1 MEILNATTRLTEQ
14 TTNNL
19 RSSGQIPGVLYGH
32 GIKPVSLAVEKIIF
46 GKIWRSAGESTLVD
60 LMLDNKEAVK
70 VLIQSVQKDPVKG
83 TIDHVDFH
91 QIRMDE
97 KLTTEIPLKF
107 IGEAPAVKE
116 FGGILVR
123 NLDHL
128 KVECLPKDLVHEI
141 EVDTALLKELNHNLL
156 VKDIKL
162 PAGIKVLMKDDEMIA
177 TVIPPRTEAEL
188 DSIKSEVKEDV
199 SQIQKVETKKA
210 DEEAG
215 ADDKKSEAK
224 K

>member
-1 MEILNATTRLTEQ
+1 MEILNVTTRVAEQ

-19 RSSGQIPGVLYGH
+19 RSSGQIPAVIYGH
-32 GIKPVSLAVEKIIF
+32 GLKPAVVSVEKIAF
-46 GKIWRSAGESTLVD
+46 GKVWRSAGESTLID
-60 LMLDNKEAVK
+60 LMLDSKEAVK

-83 TIDHVDFH
+83 TVDHVDFH

-107 IGEAPAVKE
+107 VGEAPAVKE

-141 EVDTALLKELNHNLL
+141 EVDTALLKELNHSLL

-215 ADDKKSEAK
+215 DDKKSEAK